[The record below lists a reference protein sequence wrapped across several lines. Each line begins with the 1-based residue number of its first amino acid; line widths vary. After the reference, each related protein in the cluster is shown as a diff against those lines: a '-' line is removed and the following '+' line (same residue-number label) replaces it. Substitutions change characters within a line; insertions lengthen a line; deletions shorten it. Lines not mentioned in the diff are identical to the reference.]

1 MKLQG
6 KKTGVV
12 ANFIGYIDQTN
23 PTTFDPMTGNTL
35 LTVRYIDAG
44 VNCYKDYR
52 TIAEFNKDWEDYK
65 PDEPLIKDEKIRKAV
80 RAWAEASEVNLQDI
94 KVCTDTRNTE
104 FVGWRNDETKGIGVE
119 FRNPAGVENVENG
132 EHYTITELCGEIEDD

>member
-65 PDEPLIKDEKIRKAV
+65 SDEQE
-80 RAWAEASEVNLQDI
+80 EE
-94 KVCTDTRNTE
+94 
-104 FVGWRNDETKGIGVE
+104 
-119 FRNPAGVENVENG
+119 
-132 EHYTITELCGEIEDD
+132 